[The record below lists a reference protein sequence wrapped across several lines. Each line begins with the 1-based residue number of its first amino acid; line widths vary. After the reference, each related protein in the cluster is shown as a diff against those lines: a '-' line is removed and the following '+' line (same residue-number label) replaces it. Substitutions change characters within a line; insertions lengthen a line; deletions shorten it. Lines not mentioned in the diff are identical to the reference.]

1 MRLEG
6 LTFRSGGR
14 PPSSQTI
21 GLWLVWIMLIAAIVS
36 LSLYPFTGWKA
47 SADLPWAFLL
57 KPLPKYR
64 TAFDFWTNLLAYVPL
79 GWMTMHLFAPQAA
92 IRPIT
97 GTLSRGRMLGG
108 LLATAVICTGLSFLM
123 EALQT
128 YLPHRRAQWLDLLA
142 NGLGACLGIALC
154 LLHRRRYKTRGAPA
168 ADLTPLIHT
177 QLPAN
182 QLWFPGLLIILW
194 CLAQAAPMSLWPA
207 LGNLLPSTWS
217 IRPFAWASGTDQ
229 VFGLSAAERIL
240 TEALVVLAALI
251 GWSFTLLQI
260 KHLLAPHWSPLRAI
274 GWPSVLVFGM
284 VSACLLRVLWM
295 RLLVP
300 TSHDPAGL
308 AQAIEVWLTAGVQTG
323 LVVTALVGA
332 AMAGLSTR
340 GQTILVL
347 ILLLLLVSVSS
358 GQPGSGYDNV
368 LAQTWSQG
376 RWFNLRGLASWSAAL
391 WPVATMIW
399 LVTLVPIR
407 TRLKP

>member
-1 MRLEG
+1 
-6 LTFRSGGR
+6 
-14 PPSSQTI
+14 
-21 GLWLVWIMLIAAIVS
+21 
-36 LSLYPFTGWKA
+36 
-47 SADLPWAFLL
+47 
-57 KPLPKYR
+57 
-64 TAFDFWTNLLAYVPL
+64 
-79 GWMTMHLFAPQAA
+79 
-92 IRPIT
+92 
-97 GTLSRGRMLGG
+97 
-108 LLATAVICTGLSFLM
+108 
-123 EALQT
+123 
-128 YLPHRRAQWLDLLA
+128 
-142 NGLGACLGIALC
+142 
-154 LLHRRRYKTRGAPA
+154 
-168 ADLTPLIHT
+168 
-177 QLPAN
+177 
-182 QLWFPGLLIILW
+182 
-194 CLAQAAPMSLWPA
+194 
-207 LGNLLPSTWS
+207 
-217 IRPFAWASGTDQ
+217 
-229 VFGLSAAERIL
+229 
-240 TEALVVLAALI
+240 
-251 GWSFTLLQI
+251 
-260 KHLLAPHWSPLRAI
+260 
-274 GWPSVLVFGM
+274 
-284 VSACLLRVLWM
+284 M